1 MREVYRQELKD
12 IKADV
17 VELGRIVIEM
27 TRDAATALVEGDI
40 ELAER
45 VVATDD
51 MVDNRC
57 LALEERTVETIATQ
71 FPVARDLRLLYSL
84 AHIALHM
91 ERMGDLGVNIA
102 KAALRTAERQGPSTL
117 YDLVRAQG
125 NLVHRVLEA
134 MLESLEMNDLDLAHK
149 LSAMDEP
156 IDHLFK
162 QFFRELARLDN
173 EGDIEWASQMILASR
188 YLERISDHAVDI
200 GERITYMVTG
210 AFEQHADEIPADR
223 RVEERPTG

>member
-17 VELGRIVIEM
+17 VDLGRIVIEM
-27 TRDAATALVEGDI
+27 TRDATTALVEGDV

-51 MVDNRC
+51 AVDSRC

-102 KAALRTAERQGPSTL
+102 KAALRTAEKQGPSTL

-162 QFFRELARLDN
+162 QFFRELSRLDN

-200 GERITYMVTG
+200 GERVTYMVTG
-210 AFEQHADEIPADR
+210 AFEPHAEEVPAER
-223 RVEERPTG
+223 RAEEQPTG

>member
-17 VELGRIVIEM
+17 VDLGRIVIEM
-27 TRDAATALVEGDI
+27 TRDATTALVEGDV

-51 MVDNRC
+51 AVDSRC

-102 KAALRTAERQGPSTL
+102 KAALRTAEKQGPSTL
-117 YDLVRAQG
+117 YDLVR
-125 NLVHRVLEA
+125 
-134 MLESLEMNDLDLAHK
+134 ESMAGKAGRMPDNVQEKLQRTLQRIVNDGCNGL
-149 LSAMDEP
+149 
-156 IDHLFK
+156 IC
-162 QFFRELARLDN
+162 
-173 EGDIEWASQMILASR
+173 IL
-188 YLERISDHAVDI
+188 L
-200 GERITYMVTG
+200 
-210 AFEQHADEIPADR
+210 
-223 RVEERPTG
+223 